1 MNLRWLTR
9 IRIAYLLISVLT
21 LGVTFGLTGCERRD
35 SATPRFKMGHVY
47 EVRAPS
53 HKFGASNIN
62 QRLKDAGCDVSVTVF
77 PASQL
82 GSEPELVEQLVAGEL
97 EMVIAGPSFLAM
109 WHPPLGI
116 FDAGFAFRDLDHML
130 EVANS
135 DILAQHWETLRQ
147 KFGVRLLDTWAYG
160 SRHITSNKPIRSMED
175 LAGFQLR
182 FPPAKIWQMTGKAM
196 GSSPVA
202 IPFADVYMA
211 LQTGAVDGQ
220 ENPIPVIDSM
230 SFQRVQKYLCMTGH
244 IQSSTVVMVND
255 RAWQRLTVA
264 QQQALSSTIK
274 QLGREVYQGLQQE
287 ETEIL
292 DRWQAEK
299 EITVVRDIDIEP
311 MRQSCIKF
319 FSEGHPFS
327 DIYRQTTA
335 QYLSS
340 EVSSVK
346 AVTNE

>member
-1 MNLRWLTR
+1 M
-9 IRIAYLLISVLT
+9 ASV
-21 LGVTFGLTGCERRD
+21 FSGCEQNET
-35 SATPRFKMGHVY
+35 AKPRFKMGHVY

-53 HKFGASNIN
+53 HKYGASKIDE
-62 QRLKDAGCDVSVTVF
+62 RLKESGCGLSVTVF

-130 EVANS
+130 EVADS
-135 DILAQHWETLRQ
+135 DVLAKHWEILRQ

-160 SRHITSNKPIRSMED
+160 SRHITSNKPIHSMED

-182 FPPAKIWQMTGKAM
+182 FPPAKIWQLTGKAI

-202 IPFADVYMA
+202 IPFADVYMS

-244 IQSSTVVMVND
+244 IQSSTVVMVNE
-255 RAWQRLTVA
+255 RAWQRLSA
-264 QQQALSSTIK
+264 DQQRALSSTIK
-274 QLGREVYQGLQQE
+274 QLGREVYQGLLQE
-287 ETEIL
+287 EKEIL
-292 DRWQAEK
+292 DRWETEK
-299 EITVVRDIDIEP
+299 EITVIRDIDLEQ
-311 MRQSCIKF
+311 MRKSCFKY
-319 FSEGHPFS
+319 FSDGHPFS
-327 DIYRQTTA
+327 EIYRQTTA
-335 QYLSS
+335 QYSKPDSKQKL
-340 EVSSVK
+340 VP
-346 AVTNE
+346 ND